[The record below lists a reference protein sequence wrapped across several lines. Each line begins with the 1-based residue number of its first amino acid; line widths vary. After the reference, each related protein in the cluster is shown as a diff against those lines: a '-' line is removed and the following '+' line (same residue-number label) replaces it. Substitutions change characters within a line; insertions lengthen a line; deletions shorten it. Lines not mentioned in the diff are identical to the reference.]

1 MTKNEIYTAIALIT
15 IILIS
20 VLWKQELKCRS
31 SFINIEYQ
39 TELPVNPEI
48 KPDTT
53 RSGYLGKR
61 KPSGKGW
68 MEAYSDGIHFNYKP
82 KWNPK

>member
-1 MTKNEIYTAIALIT
+1 MSKYELYTAIGLVT
-15 IILIS
+15 IIFIS
-20 VLWKQELKCRS
+20 VLWKQELKYKR

-39 TELPVNPEI
+39 TEPPVNSEI

>member
-1 MTKNEIYTAIALIT
+1 MSKYELYTAIGLIT

-20 VLWKQELKCRS
+20 VLWKQELKYRR

-39 TELPVNPEI
+39 TEPPVNSEI

>member
-1 MTKNEIYTAIALIT
+1 MSKYELYTAIGLIT

-20 VLWKQELKCRS
+20 VLWKQELKYRR
-31 SFINIEYQ
+31 SFINLEYQ
-39 TELPVNPEI
+39 TELPVHPEI
-48 KPDTT
+48 KPDTI

-68 MEAYSDGIHFNYKP
+68 MDAYSDGIHFKYKP

>member
-1 MTKNEIYTAIALIT
+1 VTKNEIYTAIALIT

-20 VLWKQELKCRS
+20 VLWKQGLKYKRS
-31 SFINIEYQ
+31 IIDIEYQ
-39 TELPVNPEI
+39 TQLPVNPEI
-48 KPDTT
+48 KYDTT
-53 RSGYLGKR
+53 GSGYLGKR